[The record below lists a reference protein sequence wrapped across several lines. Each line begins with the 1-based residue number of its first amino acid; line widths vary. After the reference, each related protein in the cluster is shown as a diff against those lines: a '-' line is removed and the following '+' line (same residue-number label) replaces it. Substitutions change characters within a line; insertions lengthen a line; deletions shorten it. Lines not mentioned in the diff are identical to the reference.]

1 MRTRSTFKHSLLLA
15 GLLSALSGVLL
26 LPVVV
31 RAGGPLIVGGP
42 GYGVEGQ
49 PFVWDTSAPVQYRV
63 DGGPLARKPDGTVT
77 VNNATGVARVQAMF
91 QVWQNMPTANIT
103 FTYAGPLQSYGAF
116 SDGDVSTVEEYDA
129 VMGSCNDGVQSPVIF
144 DADGSIFYQ
153 LLGDSAIIGFA
164 GPCQLD
170 PATGHILSAGGMFN
184 GQNRDGINTP
194 DSYPANYE
202 MTAAEFD
209 EAVAHELGHFV
220 GLDHSQINTEVLF
233 EPFGACSVDD
243 LAGLPLMFPY
253 AICQA
258 RSTAGLPMLAPDDLA
273 WVSELYPETANAPPD
288 RIPFNTRYGTLR
300 GTILFSDGE
309 TPAQGLNVIARSTTT
324 PQRVAVSVFSGYL
337 FTGNPGQTVTGDNDF
352 GTPLGSRNPLL
363 MGTYDIP
370 VPPGSY
376 YVWVESVSP
385 LLAGAELGPLYPP
398 IPNPSHGEYWNANE
412 SATDH
417 ELTQDAVTVAA
428 GAIVSDLNIIL
439 NGTPPRF
446 DSFESS
452 QLWLIDPPPAWLREE
467 DLDPSPLEA

>member
-1 MRTRSTFKHSLLLA
+1 
-15 GLLSALSGVLL
+15 VD
-26 LPVVV
+26 
-31 RAGGPLIVGGP
+31 
-42 GYGVEGQ
+42 GQ

-77 VNNATGVARVQAMF
+77 VDNAAGVARLQAMF
-91 QVWQNMPTANIT
+91 QVWQDVPTATIS
-103 FTYAGPLQSYGAF
+103 FTNAGPIQSAGVYA
-116 SDGDVSTVEEYDA
+116 DGDVNTVEEYDA
-129 VMGSCNDGVQSPVIF
+129 IEASCNDGVQSPFVF
-144 DADGSIFYQ
+144 DADGSIFMQ
-153 LLGDSAIIGFA
+153 LIGDPGVIGFA
-164 GPCQLD
+164 GPCALD
-170 PATGHILSAGGMFN
+170 PATGHILSGLGMFN
-184 GQNRDGINTP
+184 GQMRDGIDTP

-202 MTAAEFD
+202 LTAAEFD
-209 EAVAHELGHFV
+209 EAIAHEIGHFI
-220 GLDHSQINTEVLF
+220 GLDHSQINTEVLNQIS
-233 EPFGACSVDD
+233 GTCSVDD

-273 WVSELYPETANAPPD
+273 WVSKLYPETANAPPD
-288 RIPFNTRYGTLR
+288 RIPFSTRYGTLR

-324 PQRVAVSVFSGYL
+324 PRRVAVSVFSGYL
-337 FTGNPGQTVTGDNDF
+337 FTGDPGQTVTGGNDF

-385 LLAGAELGPLYPP
+385 LLAGAGLGPLLPAILSP
-398 IPNPSHGEYWNANE
+398 GQDEYWNTSE
-412 SATDH
+412 SATDSV
-417 ELTQDAVTVAA
+417 TAKSAVTVAA

-452 QLWLIDPPPAWLREE
+452 RLWLIDPPPAWLRE
-467 DLDPSPLEA
+467 DDFALAPLEA